1 MNQLCNLH
9 LVRYFKCDALLLD
22 FRYIWWSQSNIY
34 IYIYLDNILVSPCI
48 VILYMVDLYKP
59 AFQLLLN
66 ETCAKR
72 VLEKNLYKSATP

>member
-1 MNQLCNLH
+1 VML
-9 LVRYFKCDALLLD
+9 YFWISVIFDDHKVI
-22 FRYIWWSQSNIY
+22 YIY